1 MRKNGESIGPLGK
14 QYLVVVGVLGLLFL
28 VSCAT
33 QDSLESKLGYE
44 KLHQATITESQQLK
58 VARTDEHKNLEQK
71 GPDPELPLEPV
82 MPSFNPLDDVP
93 VSITMRDQPL
103 HDVLFIVARNAGL
116 NLVIE
121 PGISVDQN
129 RVTISFEGAKSSAV
143 VNSLLKAYDLGW
155 EIKENILYV
164 KRFVEK
170 TFDIG
175 FLNVKSTMDMKHGG
189 DILGTVDTGNN
200 QSGNTGQGGMRAG
213 QGANSSQFTSAINV
227 ETSLGSEVIAPKS
240 VKTSYFCERL
250 VYI

>member
-1 MRKNGESIGPLGK
+1 MRKNGERIWPLGK

-103 HDVLFIVARNAGL
+103 H
-116 NLVIE
+116 
-121 PGISVDQN
+121 PGFDS
-129 RVTISFEGAKSSAV
+129 R
-143 VNSLLKAYDLGW
+143 
-155 EIKENILYV
+155 
-164 KRFVEK
+164 RFVKINKGIIFHSLE
-170 TFDIG
+170 
-175 FLNVKSTMDMKHGG
+175 SQRG
-189 DILGTVDTGNN
+189 D
-200 QSGNTGQGGMRAG
+200 
-213 QGANSSQFTSAINV
+213 
-227 ETSLGSEVIAPKS
+227 
-240 VKTSYFCERL
+240 
-250 VYI
+250 